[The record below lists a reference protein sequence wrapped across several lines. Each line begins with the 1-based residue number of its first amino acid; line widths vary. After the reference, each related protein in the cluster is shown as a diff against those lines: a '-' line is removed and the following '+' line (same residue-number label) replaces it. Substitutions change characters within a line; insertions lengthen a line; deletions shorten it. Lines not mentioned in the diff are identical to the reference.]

1 MSTAGYVIRPVRES
15 DLPAFRELRALAGPG
30 FTSLQADDAAIAAR
44 LQKSAATFA
53 ADLSEPGADQ
63 RYILVLE
70 HRDTGALAG
79 IAGVKACVGEQPPF
93 YNFRVLRIA
102 QASAA
107 AGRRFD
113 MEVLILVNEFTGCTE
128 VGSLFVKPE
137 HRVGGVG
144 RMLAQARY
152 MLMACAPQRF
162 SPSVVSELRGVVDA
176 DGKSPF
182 WENLGRHF
190 FQMSFPDADTMSAT
204 TDNQFILDL
213 MPKYPIYADLLP
225 HEARA
230 VIGKCH
236 PDGEGALKLL
246 EWEGFRQENV
256 VDIFDGGPLVTAPR
270 DSIRT
275 FRESRRLP
283 LKRVDRVENAMRG
296 LVAKPSIAAFRCMAA
311 EVAVREGAAFAGAG
325 VHDALGLEDGETAL
339 IWCSDAR

>member
-1 MSTAGYVIRPVRES
+1 MTTGAYVIRPARES
-15 DLPAFRELRALAGPG
+15 DLPAFRELRELAGPG
-30 FTSLQADDAAIAAR
+30 FTSLQADDAALEAR
-44 LQKSAATFA
+44 LRKSAATFA
-53 ADLSEPGADQ
+53 ADIAEPGADQ
-63 RYILVLE
+63 RYLLILE
-70 HRDTGALAG
+70 HRETGTLAG
-79 IAGVKACVGEQPPF
+79 VAGVKACVGEQPPF

-107 AGRRFD
+107 ANRRYD

-144 RMLAQARY
+144 RMLAQTRY
-152 MLMACAPQRF
+152 MLMATAPHRF

-182 WENLGRHF
+182 WEHLGRHF
-190 FQMSFPDADTMSAT
+190 FKMSFPEADTMSAT

-225 HEARA
+225 EEARA

-236 PDGEGALKLL
+236 PAGEGALKLL
-246 EWEGFRQENV
+246 EWEGFRYEHV

-275 FRESRRLP
+275 FRESRRMP
-283 LKRVDRVENAMRG
+283 LNRIDRVDNPVRA
-296 LVAKPSIAAFRCMAA
+296 LVAKPSVASFRCVSS
-311 EVAVREGAAFAGAG
+311 EIAVRDGAAFAGAG
-325 VHDALGLEDGETAL
+325 VHEALGLEDGETAL
-339 IWCSDAR
+339 IWCNDAR

>member
-1 MSTAGYVIRPVRES
+1 MSTDAYVIRPVRES
-15 DLPAFRELRALAGPG
+15 DLPAFCELRTLAGPG
-30 FTSLQADDAAIAAR
+30 FTSLQASDAALEER
-44 LQKSAATFA
+44 LVKSAATFA

-63 RYILVLE
+63 RYLLVLE
-70 HRDTGALAG
+70 HRESATLAG
-79 IAGVKACVGEQPPF
+79 VASVKACVGEQPPF

-107 AGRRFD
+107 ASRRFD
-113 MEVLILVNEFTGCTE
+113 MEVLILVNDFTGCSE
-128 VGSLFVKPE
+128 VGSLFVKAE

-152 MLMACAPQRF
+152 LLMAAAPQRF
-162 SPSVVSELRGVVDA
+162 APSVVSELRGVVDA

-182 WENLGRHF
+182 WEHLGRHF
-190 FQMSFPDADTMSAT
+190 FKMSFPEADTMSAT

-225 HEARA
+225 QEARD

-236 PDGEGALKLL
+236 PAGEGALKLL
-246 EWEGFRQENV
+246 QWEGFRYEHV

-283 LKRVDRVENAMRG
+283 LKRADHVARPVRA
-296 LVAKPSIAAFRCMAA
+296 LLAKPSIAAFRCVSANIA
-311 EVAVREGAAFAGAG
+311 VHDGVAHAGAG
-325 VHDALGLEDGETAL
+325 VHETLGLQDGETAL
-339 IWCSDAR
+339 IWCNDAG

>member
-1 MSTAGYVIRPVRES
+1 MSTHDYVIRPVRES
-15 DLPAFRELRALAGPG
+15 DLPAFRELRTLAGPG
-30 FTSLQADDAAIAAR
+30 FTSLQADDAALETR
-44 LQKSAATFA
+44 LAKSAATFA
-53 ADLSEPGADQ
+53 ADISEPGADQ
-63 RYILVLE
+63 RYLLVLE
-70 HRDTGALAG
+70 HRATKTLAG
-79 IAGVKACVGEQPPF
+79 VAGVKACVGDVPPF

-102 QASAA
+102 QSSAA
-107 AGRRFD
+107 ADRRFD

-152 MLMACAPQRF
+152 MLMATAPQRF

-182 WENLGRHF
+182 WEHLGRHF
-190 FQMSFPDADTMSAT
+190 FKMTFPEADTMSAV

-225 HEARA
+225 EPARA

-236 PDGEGALKLL
+236 PAGEGAQKLL
-246 EWEGFRQENV
+246 QWEGFRYENV

-275 FRESRRLP
+275 FRESRRMP
-283 LKRVDRVENAMRG
+283 LKRGDGGATRA
-296 LVAKPSIAAFRCMAA
+296 LVANPSISGFRCVAA
-311 EVAVREGAAFAGAG
+311 DIAVADGAAHAKGDVF
-325 VHDALGLEDGETAL
+325 DALGLQDGATAL
-339 IWCSDAR
+339 IWCNNDAR

>member
-1 MSTAGYVIRPVRES
+1 MTTGAYVIRPARES
-15 DLPAFRELRALAGPG
+15 DLPAFRELRELAGPG
-30 FTSLQADDAAIAAR
+30 FTSLQADDAALEVR
-44 LQKSAATFA
+44 LRKSAATFA
-53 ADLSEPGADQ
+53 ADIAEPGADQ
-63 RYILVLE
+63 RYLLILE
-70 HRDTGALAG
+70 HRETGALAG
-79 IAGVKACVGEQPPF
+79 VAGVKACVGEQPPF

-107 AGRRFD
+107 ANRRYD

-152 MLMACAPQRF
+152 MLMATAPQRF
-162 SPSVVSELRGVVDA
+162 SPSVVSELRGVVDG

-182 WENLGRHF
+182 WEHLGRHF
-190 FQMSFPDADTMSAT
+190 FKMSFPEADTMSAT

-225 HEARA
+225 EEARA

-236 PDGEGALKLL
+236 PAGEGALKLL
-246 EWEGFRQENV
+246 LWEGFRYEHV

-275 FRESRRLP
+275 FRESRRMP
-283 LKRVDRVENAMRG
+283 LKRVDHVANPVRA
-296 LVAKPSIAAFRCMAA
+296 LAAKPSVAAFRCVSA
-311 EVAVREGAAFAGAG
+311 EIEVQDGAALAGAG
-325 VHDALGLEDGETAL
+325 VHEALGLQDGETAL
-339 IWCSDAR
+339 IWCNDAR

>member
-1 MSTAGYVIRPVRES
+1 MSTADYLIRPVRAS
-15 DLPAFRELRALAGPG
+15 DMGAFRELRTLAGPG
-30 FTSLQADDAAIAAR
+30 FTSLQASDAALEERIA
-44 LQKSAATFA
+44 KSAATFA
-53 ADLSEPGADQ
+53 ADISEAGADQ
-63 RYILVLE
+63 RYLLVLE
-70 HRDTGALAG
+70 HIETGTLAG
-79 IAGVKACVGEQPPF
+79 VAGVKACVGEVPPF

-102 QASAA
+102 QSSAA
-107 AGRRFD
+107 AQRRFD

-144 RMLAQARY
+144 RMLAQSRY

-182 WENLGRHF
+182 WEHLGRHF
-190 FQMSFPDADTMSAT
+190 FKMSFPEADTMSAT

-225 HEARA
+225 EEARK

-236 PDGEGALKLL
+236 PAGEGALKLL
-246 EWEGFRQENV
+246 QWEGFRYEQV

-275 FRESRRLP
+275 FRESKRMP
-283 LKRVDRVENAMRG
+283 LMRG
-296 LVAKPSIAAFRCMAA
+296 VAGATRALAARPSIADFRC
-311 EVAVREGAAFAGAG
+311 VATDIAVKDGAALM
-325 VHDALGLEDGETAL
+325 DADVAATLGLDDGETAL
-339 IWCSDAR
+339 IWCNDAH